1 MDGHSSWALRIAGGI
16 LLSSSSLFA
25 IIITQ
30 KPENLISY
38 TLRCTL
44 GHRHYFHLVPPFEY
58 LSSLCVLHLAS
69 IIRISRH
76 GICYCEHSNRE
87 RPNSRNCIRPT
98 PGGSNR
104 QYSRC
109 ELSNHEFFFPIL
121 RLAPGNTPQYFDVH
135 GPGRARKRDLV
146 GSRRQVHT

>member
-1 MDGHSSWALRIAGGI
+1 MDGYSSWALGITGSI

-38 TLRCTL
+38 TLTCTL
-44 GHRHYFHLVPPFEY
+44 GHLHYSHLVPPFEY
-58 LSSLCVLHLAS
+58 LSSLCVLRLAS

-87 RPNSRNCIRPT
+87 RPDSQNCNRPT
-98 PGGSNR
+98 PEDSNR

-109 ELSNHEFFFPIL
+109 ELSNHEFYFPIL

-135 GPGRARKRDLV
+135 GLGCARERDLV

>member
-1 MDGHSSWALRIAGGI
+1 MSLRHDLRRQIEKASKTWLGIVGFLAFCKYTSSPTKLSNDLTFDDTGSFRWRI
-16 LLSSSSLFA
+16 
-25 IIITQ
+25 
-30 KPENLISY
+30 
-38 TLRCTL
+38 
-44 GHRHYFHLVPPFEY
+44 
-58 LSSLCVLHLAS
+58 LAS

-87 RPNSRNCIRPT
+87 RPDSQNCNRPT
-98 PGGSNR
+98 PEDSNR

-109 ELSNHEFFFPIL
+109 ELSNHEFYFPIL

-135 GPGRARKRDLV
+135 GLGCARERDLV